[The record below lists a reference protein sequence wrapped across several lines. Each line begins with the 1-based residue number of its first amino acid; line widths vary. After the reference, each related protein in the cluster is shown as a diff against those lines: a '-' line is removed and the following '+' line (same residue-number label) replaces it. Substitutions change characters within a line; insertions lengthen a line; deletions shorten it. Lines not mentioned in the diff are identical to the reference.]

1 VDKAFWDETESFL
14 KYKAASLELKRGK
27 TRVNQFFQFPGRRL
41 LPPLNYVPRGKTV
54 TAAYIHK
61 ALAKI

>member
-1 VDKAFWDETESFL
+1 V
-14 KYKAASLELKRGK
+14 ELKRGK
-27 TRVNQFFQFPGRRL
+27 T
-41 LPPLNYVPRGKTV
+41 PLNQPVFSVTKKMTSTKLAPRGKSD